1 MAFLQKNST
10 ITSTSTVKPQ
20 WVLLPAQEGKAQ
32 EIAADLGINIITAR
46 ILAQRLP
53 DASIDEVRAFLRPSL
68 MAMTSPR
75 RMRGMDIAAP
85 RIAKA
90 IKNRE
95 KIVVFGDYDADG
107 VTATAVLL
115 RIFQALGH
123 PAAHYLP
130 SRIEEGYGLSM
141 AFVNSMIESGVN
153 LVITVDCGT
162 SEGEKIKLLMDAG
175 VEVIVSDHHEPGGQE
190 LPPALAVI
198 NPKRDDATY
207 PFRELTGAGVAFK
220 LAWGICEEVVGGD
233 KVGPALQKALMSLLP
248 LVAIGTIADVAPMI
262 EENRILVSY
271 GLNVI
276 AAGEAGAGLEALLE
290 VSRVQAAQASSR
302 DIGFAVAPRL
312 NAAGRLGAADL
323 ALELLIEDD
332 PERAMTLSLELDE
345 KNRARQALCQKTLKR
360 ARELVESTTDLQNDS
375 VILVCADD
383 WHEGVIGIVA
393 GRLSDDY
400 NLPAAVVSFN
410 GGEER
415 GKGSARG
422 VPGLNLYEAINHSR
436 ERLVTFGGHEQAAGF
451 TITRAQVDTFRK
463 ELNEQCR
470 QQIAERRLTPKLDID
485 CEVDLCELN
494 DALVREMKLLAPF
507 GEANPA
513 PLFICRKVRVSG
525 TPRLIGRENK
535 HFTFNAAQNRTAYR
549 AVVFNDVEPLE
560 RIDRG
565 CRSWD
570 IVFSLSFNEFYTPAR
585 LELRIKD
592 MRPAE

>member
-1 MAFLQKNST
+1 M
-10 ITSTSTVKPQ
+10 
-20 WVLLPAQEGKAQ
+20 LLPVQEEKAQ
-32 EIAADLGINIITAR
+32 EIASSLGISIITAK

-53 DASIDEVRAFLRPSL
+53 AATSDEVKAFLRPSL

-75 RMRGMDIAAP
+75 KMRDMDIATR
-85 RIAKA
+85 RIARAVHNK
-90 IKNRE
+90 E

-123 PAAHYLP
+123 PATHYLP
-130 SRIEEGYGLSM
+130 SRIEEGYGLSQS
-141 AFVNSMIESGVN
+141 FVNTMIESGIN

-162 SEGEKIKLLMDAG
+162 SEIEKIGALMSAG
-175 VEVIVSDHHEPGGQE
+175 IDVIVSDHHEPGGQE

-220 LAWGICEEVVGGD
+220 LAWGICEEIIGNN
-233 KVGPALQKALMSLLP
+233 KVGDNLQKALMSLLP
-248 LVAIGTIADVAPMI
+248 LVSIGTIADVAPMVK
-262 EENRILVSY
+262 ENRILVSY
-271 GLNVI
+271 GLSVI
-276 AAGEAGAGLEALLE
+276 AAGEAGEGLKALLE
-290 VSRVQAAQASSR
+290 VSRVNPAQATSR

-312 NAAGRLGAADL
+312 NAAGRLGEADL

-332 PERAMTLSLELDE
+332 PQKAMALSLELDE
-345 KNRARQALCQKTLKR
+345 KNRARQALCQKTLKK
-360 ARELVESTTDLQNDS
+360 ARELVENGTDLQNDS
-375 VILVCADD
+375 VIVVAADD
-383 WHEGVIGIVA
+383 WHEGIIGIVA

-410 GGEER
+410 GGEEK

-436 ERLVTFGGHEQAAGF
+436 ERLITFGGHEQAAGF
-451 TITRAQVDTFRK
+451 TIARSQVDKFRS

-470 QQIAERRLTPKLDID
+470 QQIADRRLTPKLEID
-485 CEVDLCELN
+485 CEIDLCDLN
-494 DALVREMKLLAPF
+494 DSLVRELKLLSPY

-513 PLFICRKVRVSG
+513 PLFICRRIRVSG
-525 TPRLIGRENK
+525 TPRLIGRENR
-535 HFTFNAAQNRTAYR
+535 HFTFNAAHNRTAYR
-549 AVVFNDVEPLE
+549 AVVFNDIEPLE
-560 RIDRG
+560 MIDRG